1 LTRLGFVAL
10 CAVVAAGCKGPAGPS
25 AFTRPPTPAP
35 VASPNPVADIRVTG
49 RVVDDASRPVPG
61 ARIGAIYHSG
71 AILGVS
77 PAVSS
82 SDGTFEFRAAG
93 WSRAVDV
100 AVDKDGFETSRLT
113 LSWPQA
119 QAGDTVTTN
128 LLLHPIVRISAG
140 ESVRITIV
148 DRRLECSSDSD
159 SLPACRSFRVKA
171 DRAGRLFLE
180 TRAPFILHSAGWW
193 SEQLHVDL
201 ASANEVIVDVALLD
215 TPPRE
220 AIIATRLEAQ

>member
-1 LTRLGFVAL
+1 MTHLGVVSL
-10 CAVVAAGCKGPAGPS
+10 CAVIAAGCGGPAGPS
-25 AFTRPPTPAP
+25 PFTRPPTPVP

-61 ARIGAIYHSG
+61 ARIGALYHSG

-119 QAGDTVTTN
+119 QAGDTVTAN

-180 TRAPFILHSAGWW
+180 TRAPFLLHSAGWW